1 MTLFNSETV
10 LSRIDDGQVEL
21 VLTTDRVVYG
31 SKTKFT
37 SIRLEDVGSAIL
49 LRLTHGWIL
58 AITGTCFT
66 IATSIIAMAV
76 QNDGIGALDFGR
88 RLASALLFLSAYMV
102 VAFGNKRFDMIQI
115 SSPEATIAFPIRSI
129 FRKDVERLLCDLNKI
144 RFAREPIRGGW
155 AGQSVP

>member
-1 MTLFNSETV
+1 MTLLNSETV

-37 SIRLEDVGSAIL
+37 SIRLEDVGSAVL

-76 QNDGIGALDFGR
+76 QNDGIGPLDFGS
-88 RLASALLFLSAYMV
+88 RLASALLFLSAYLV

-115 SSPEATIAFPIRSI
+115 SSPEATIAFGIRTI
-129 FRKDVERLLCDLNKI
+129 FRKDVDRFLCDLNKM
-144 RFAREPIRGGW
+144 RFAREPISGSW
-155 AGQSVP
+155 TGQSAP